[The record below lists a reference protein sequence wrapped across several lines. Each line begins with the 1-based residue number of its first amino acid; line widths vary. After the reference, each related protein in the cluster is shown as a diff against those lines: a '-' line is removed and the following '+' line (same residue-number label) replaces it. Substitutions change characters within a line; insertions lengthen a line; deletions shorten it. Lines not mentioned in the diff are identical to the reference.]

1 MARGVLFFSS
11 GEVREGASLPWLAW
25 DKAGGAEGDGWDT
38 GDELLA
44 NDAFLPF
51 FSTPLLGTKTS
62 RVGGSFSGVP
72 SSPGENDRKEQ

>member
-1 MARGVLFFSS
+1 M
-11 GEVREGASLPWLAW
+11 
-25 DKAGGAEGDGWDT
+25 AGGAGGDGWDI
-38 GDELLA
+38 GDEPLA